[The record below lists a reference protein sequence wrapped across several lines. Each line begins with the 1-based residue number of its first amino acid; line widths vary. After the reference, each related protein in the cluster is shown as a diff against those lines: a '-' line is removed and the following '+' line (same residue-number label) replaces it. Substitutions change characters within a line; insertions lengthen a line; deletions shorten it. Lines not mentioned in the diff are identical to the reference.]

1 MVSNPATMTFPPRT
15 LFPSSPGMALNVV
28 FLGALFISALVSYFV
43 RNYIRDYTN
52 KYEIVPI
59 VFGTE
64 TLLILWNLITQ

>member
-1 MVSNPATMTFPPRT
+1 
-15 LFPSSPGMALNVV
+15 MALNVV